1 MLKDLFKK
9 DKLSNIYSQFLSEIL
24 KNFEEQEIP
33 KSYKEVVERNII
45 LEKDKVLG
53 KIKYDDKILHKSRVV
68 KHFTEKETP
77 LKKTQKD
84 LNNVYKKIKRN
95 KNYFFSAKDLILV
108 EALKSDGITIPSD
121 INIEKIS
128 EKYPVPTNLLKL
140 VKNEET
146 GFLALK
152 IVEIIGEDEVANLDS
167 ETIYFITNLLNRS
180 NLIKLRNEIL
190 LSALP
195 QRT

>member
-1 MLKDLFKK
+1 M
-9 DKLSNIYSQFLSEIL
+9 
-24 KNFEEQEIP
+24 
-33 KSYKEVVERNII
+33 
-45 LEKDKVLG
+45 
-53 KIKYDDKILHKSRVV
+53 
-68 KHFTEKETP
+68 
-77 LKKTQKD
+77 
-84 LNNVYKKIKRN
+84 
-95 KNYFFSAKDLILV
+95 
-108 EALKSDGITIPSD
+108 KSDGITIPSD
-121 INIEKIS
+121 IDIEKIS

-180 NLIKLRNEIL
+180 NLTKLRNEIL

-195 QRT
+195 QRNLIII

>member
-1 MLKDLFKK
+1 MIYQKYLISENIETKLDLLFLLKDLFKK

-77 LKKTQKD
+77 LKKP
-84 LNNVYKKIKRN
+84 KKI
-95 KNYFFSAKDLILV
+95 
-108 EALKSDGITIPSD
+108 
-121 INIEKIS
+121 
-128 EKYPVPTNLLKL
+128 
-140 VKNEET
+140 
-146 GFLALK
+146 
-152 IVEIIGEDEVANLDS
+152 
-167 ETIYFITNLLNRS
+167 
-180 NLIKLRNEIL
+180 
-190 LSALP
+190 
-195 QRT
+195 